1 MTLVR
6 LGFVLLLVGC
16 VKPGAA
22 PTARSSYDLYH
33 LCGDAGADGVC
44 TTSAER
50 GQLVD
55 TNLATPSR
63 HSPLG

>member
-6 LGFVLLLVGC
+6 LAFVLLLVGC

-22 PTARSSYDLYH
+22 PAARSSYDLYH
-33 LCGDAGADGVC
+33 LCGDAGAEGVC
-44 TTSAER
+44 ESSAER

-55 TNLATPSR
+55 TNLAGPVRRST
-63 HSPLG
+63 LG